1 MTSDQESGRRAVGS
15 SPGTDADSLS
25 LAYLQ
30 GSPDAVVVVDDGG
43 LITFVNDRTEK
54 MFGYDRAGQLIG
66 EAVEKLVPDH
76 VAGVHRAHRAGY
88 RTAPAVR
95 AMGEAGV
102 ELFGRR
108 SDATTFPVEISL
120 SPIETTG
127 GHHVMACIRDI
138 TERVRLEADARRVGD
153 ALDAVHEAVFMFEP
167 DSLRFVYVNDGAVG
181 QVGYSRAEL
190 LDGMTPLDLTPEFTP
205 ESFRVLVDR
214 LVTEE
219 RDSLTF
225 TTLHRRKDGS
235 ELAVEVV
242 LQLPDTGGR
251 HEAVVVALARDV
263 SERHAAQRR
272 SRADREALR
281 IAEDRERIA
290 RDLHDLVIQR
300 LFAAGMRLQAAL
312 GRPETLASRS
322 DETVAELDETIAV
335 IRRTIFELT
344 DTGKV
349 TPSSRIQSLADQHTD
364 RTGVPVVVQ
373 LSGDID
379 DIDEAI
385 TTGLEASLTEA
396 LSNVARHAAAQ
407 SVTVTLTVDDHVT
420 LRVADDGVGIP
431 DDRSVGFGIPN
442 IGSRAEGLGGEFSI
456 GAGADGGTDL
466 VWRVPAP

>member
-25 LAYLQ
+25 LVYLQ
-30 GSPDAVVVVDDGG
+30 GSPDAVVVVDDDG

-76 VAGVHRAHRAGY
+76 VAAVHRAHRAGY

-167 DSLRFVYVNDGAVG
+167 DSLRFVYVNDGAVE

-190 LDGMTPLDLTPEFTP
+190 LGGMTPLDLKPEFTP

-251 HEAVVVALARDV
+251 HEEVLVALARDV

-272 SRADREALR
+272 SRAD
-281 IAEDRERIA
+281 
-290 RDLHDLVIQR
+290 
-300 LFAAGMRLQAAL
+300 
-312 GRPETLASRS
+312 
-322 DETVAELDETIAV
+322 
-335 IRRTIFELT
+335 
-344 DTGKV
+344 
-349 TPSSRIQSLADQHTD
+349 
-364 RTGVPVVVQ
+364 
-373 LSGDID
+373 
-379 DIDEAI
+379 
-385 TTGLEASLTEA
+385 
-396 LSNVARHAAAQ
+396 
-407 SVTVTLTVDDHVT
+407 HVT
-420 LRVADDGVGIP
+420 LRVEDDGVGIP
-431 DDRSVGFGIPN
+431 DDRLVGFGIPN
-442 IGSRAEGLGGEFSI
+442 IGSRAEELAGELSI

-466 VWRVPAP
+466 VWRVPAR